1 MCDAWSSKLE
11 CRCSIS
17 NVSICASCIV
27 RRASIK
33 GVGKLSFSAVTK
45 EELARLSGQKPC
57 CELAELAALVR
68 MDGTLQISANQ
79 KYTLNVVTESAPV
92 ARKIYRLAKDVLKRP
107 VDIVVRRKLRLRK
120 NNSYMVRIY
129 PRGLEDLRNLGL
141 VDENGQIYPGISSSL
156 IKKRCDQKAYLRGA
170 FLAGGSINNPEGTYH
185 LEIVSNDAQHAK
197 DLCQLINRFKLGAKI
212 SMRKHWYVVY
222 LKESEHIVDFIGFI
236 GAHNALLEFENVRVL
251 KDVRNQVNRLVNC
264 ETANLDKIVDAA
276 VRQLEN
282 IQFIAETRGL
292 QSLPPTL
299 RDMAELR
306 LEYTDASLKE
316 LGEML
321 RPKVGKSG
329 VNHRMRKIDEFAERI
344 RNKK

>member
-1 MCDAWSSKLE
+1 M
-11 CRCSIS
+11 
-17 NVSICASCIV
+17 
-27 RRASIK
+27 
-33 GVGKLSFSAVTK
+33 SFSAVTK
-45 EELARLSGQKPC
+45 EELARLSGQKAC

-79 KYTLNVVTESAPV
+79 QYALNVITESAPV
-92 ARKIYRLAKDVLKRP
+92 ARKIFRLAKDELKRP

-120 NNSYMVRIY
+120 NNSYLLKIY
-129 PRGLEDLRNLGL
+129 LRGLEDLQNLGL
-141 VDENGQIYPGISSSL
+141 VDEEGQIYPGIAPNL

-170 FLAGGSINNPEGTYH
+170 FLAGGSINNPEGEYH

-197 DLCQLINRFKLGAKI
+197 ALCQLVNRFKLGAKV
-212 SMRKHWYVVY
+212 SMRKQWYVVY
-222 LKESEHIVDFIGFI
+222 IKESEHIVEFIGFI
-236 GAHNALLEFENVRVL
+236 GAHRALLEFENVRVL

-282 IQFIAETRGL
+282 IQFIADTIGL

-299 RDMAELR
+299 RDIAELR
-306 LEYTDASLKE
+306 LEYSDASLKE

-329 VNHRMRKIDEFAERI
+329 VNHRMRKIDELADRI
-344 RNKK
+344 RNQKAGI

>member
-1 MCDAWSSKLE
+1 M
-11 CRCSIS
+11 
-17 NVSICASCIV
+17 
-27 RRASIK
+27 
-33 GVGKLSFSAVTK
+33 SFSADTK
-45 EELARLSGQKPC
+45 EELARLGGQKSC

-68 MDGTLQISANQ
+68 MDGTLQISAHQ
-79 KYTLNVVTESAPV
+79 MYTLNVTTESAPV
-92 ARKIYRLAKDVLKRP
+92 ARKIFRLVKDVLKRP

-129 PRGLEDLRNLGL
+129 LRGLDDLKNLGL
-141 VDENGQIYPGISSSL
+141 VDEEGQILHEIAPNL

-185 LEIVSNDAQHAK
+185 LEIVSNDEQHANA
-197 DLCQLINRFKLGAKI
+197 LCQLVNRFKLGAKV

-222 LKESEHIVDFIGFI
+222 IKESEHIVEFIGFI
-236 GAHNALLEFENVRVL
+236 GAHRALLEFENVRVL

-282 IQFIAETRGL
+282 IQLILSTIGL

-299 RDMAELR
+299 REMAELR
-306 LEYTDASLKE
+306 LEFPDASLKE

-329 VNHRMRKIDEFAERI
+329 VNHRMRKIDELAERI
-344 RNKK
+344 RPQRMGKLE

>member
-1 MCDAWSSKLE
+1 
-11 CRCSIS
+11 
-17 NVSICASCIV
+17 
-27 RRASIK
+27 
-33 GVGKLSFSAVTK
+33 LSFSAVTK
-45 EELARLSGQKPC
+45 EELARLGGQKSC

-68 MDGTLQISANQ
+68 MDGTLQISSNQ
-79 KYTLNVVTESAPV
+79 QYTLNVITESAPV
-92 ARKIYRLAKDVLKRP
+92 ARKIYRLGKDVLNRP

-141 VDENGQIYPGISSSL
+141 VDENGQIYPGIAPNL

-197 DLCQLINRFKLGAKI
+197 ALCQLINRFKLGAKI
-212 SMRKHWYVVY
+212 SMRKNWYVIY
-222 LKESEHIVDFIGFI
+222 LKESEHIVEFIGLI
-236 GAHNALLEFENVRVL
+236 GAHSALLEFENVRVL

-282 IQFIAETRGL
+282 IQIIADTMGL

-299 RDMAELR
+299 RDVAELR
-306 LEYTDASLKE
+306 LEYADASLKE

-344 RNKK
+344 RTK

>member
-1 MCDAWSSKLE
+1 M
-11 CRCSIS
+11 
-17 NVSICASCIV
+17 
-27 RRASIK
+27 
-33 GVGKLSFSAVTK
+33 SFSAVTK
-45 EELARLSGQKPC
+45 EELARLSGQKSC
-57 CELAELAALVR
+57 CDMAELAALVR

-79 KYTLNVVTESAPV
+79 QYALNVTTESAPV
-92 ARKIYRLAKDVLKRP
+92 ARKIYHLAKDVLGRP

-129 PRGLEDLRNLGL
+129 PRGLEDLQNLGL
-141 VDENGQIYPGISSSL
+141 VDAEGQIYPGIAPNL

-185 LEIVSNDAQHAK
+185 LEIVSNDEQHAK
-197 DLCQLINRFKLGAKI
+197 ALCQLINHFKLGAKV

-222 LKESEHIVDFIGFI
+222 IKESERIVEFIGSI
-236 GAHNALLEFENVRVL
+236 GAHHALLEFENVRVL

-282 IQFIAETRGL
+282 IQLIAQKIGL
-292 QSLPPTL
+292 HSLPPQL
-299 RDMAELR
+299 QHMAELR
-306 LEYTDASLKE
+306 LEYPDASLKE

-321 RPKVGKSG
+321 KPKVGKSG
-329 VNHRMRKIDEFAERI
+329 VNHRMRKIDELAERI
-344 RNKK
+344 RKQ

>member
-1 MCDAWSSKLE
+1 M
-11 CRCSIS
+11 
-17 NVSICASCIV
+17 
-27 RRASIK
+27 
-33 GVGKLSFSAVTK
+33 SFSAVTK
-45 EELARLSGQKPC
+45 EELSRLSGQKPC

-79 KYTLNVVTESAPV
+79 QYTLNVITESAPV

-107 VDIVVRRKLRLRK
+107 MDIVVRRKLRLHK
-120 NNSYMVRIY
+120 NNSYLVRIY
-129 PRGLEDLRNLGL
+129 PHGLEDLQNVGL
-141 VDENGQIYPGISSSL
+141 VDEDGQIYSGIAPNL

-185 LEIVSNDAQHAK
+185 LEIVSNDAKHAGA
-197 DLCQLINRFKLGAKI
+197 LCQLVNRFKLGAKI
-212 SMRKHWYVVY
+212 STRKHWYVVY
-222 LKESEHIVDFIGFI
+222 IKESEHIVDFLGFI
-236 GAHNALLEFENVRVL
+236 GAHRALLEFENVRVL

-282 IQFIAETRGL
+282 IQLIIDTIGL
-292 QSLPPTL
+292 GSLPPTL

-306 LEYTDASLKE
+306 LEYPDASLKE

-329 VNHRMRKIDEFAERI
+329 VNHRMRKIDDLAQRM
-344 RNKK
+344 RNQKVGTLK

>member
-1 MCDAWSSKLE
+1 M
-11 CRCSIS
+11 
-17 NVSICASCIV
+17 
-27 RRASIK
+27 
-33 GVGKLSFSAVTK
+33 SFSAVTK
-45 EELARLSGQKPC
+45 EELARMSGHNAC
-57 CELAELAALVR
+57 CDLAELAALVR

-79 KYTLNVVTESAPV
+79 QYALNITTESAPV

-141 VDENGQIYPGISSSL
+141 VDETGQIYPGIAPAL
-156 IKKRCDQKAYLRGA
+156 IKKRCDQRAYLRGA
-170 FLAGGSINNPEGTYH
+170 FLAGGSINNPEGNYH
-185 LEIVSNDAQHAK
+185 LEIVSNDEQHAK
-197 DLCQLINRFKLGAKI
+197 ALCQLVNRFKLGAKV
-212 SMRKHWYVVY
+212 STRKHWYVIY
-222 LKESEHIVDFIGFI
+222 IKESEHIVDFLGFI
-236 GAHNALLEFENVRVL
+236 GAHHALLEFENVRVL

-276 VRQLEN
+276 VRQFEN
-282 IQFIAETRGL
+282 IQLIAETIGL
-292 QSLPPTL
+292 KSLPPAL
-299 RDMAELR
+299 RDIAELR

-329 VNHRMRKIDEFAERI
+329 VNHRMRKIDELADRI
-344 RNKK
+344 KHEKIGNLKTGM

>member
-1 MCDAWSSKLE
+1 M
-11 CRCSIS
+11 
-17 NVSICASCIV
+17 
-27 RRASIK
+27 
-33 GVGKLSFSAVTK
+33 SFSAVTK
-45 EELARLSGQKPC
+45 EELARLSEKKVC

-68 MDGTLQISANQ
+68 MDGTLQISAHQ
-79 KYTLNVVTESAPV
+79 QYTLNVITESAPV

-129 PRGLEDLRNLGL
+129 PRGTEDLQSLGL
-141 VDENGQIYPGISSSL
+141 LNEDGQIYHGISPDL
-156 IKKRCDQKAYLRGA
+156 IKKRCDQRAYLRGA

-185 LEIVSNDAQHAK
+185 LEIVSNDEEHAQA
-197 DLCQLINRFKLGAKI
+197 LCQLVNCFKLGAKV

-222 LKESEHIVDFIGFI
+222 IKESERIVEFLGFI
-236 GAHNALLEFENVRVL
+236 GAHHALLEFENVRVL

-282 IQFIAETRGL
+282 IQLIQNTIGL
-292 QSLPPTL
+292 QALPPTL
-299 RDMAELR
+299 RGMAELR

-321 RPKVGKSG
+321 QPKVGKSG
-329 VNHRMRKIDEFAERI
+329 VNHRMRKIEELAERI
-344 RNKK
+344 RNEKTGNSKLMV

>member
-1 MCDAWSSKLE
+1 M
-11 CRCSIS
+11 
-17 NVSICASCIV
+17 
-27 RRASIK
+27 
-33 GVGKLSFSAVTK
+33 SFSAVTK
-45 EELARLSGQKPC
+45 EELARLDSQRPC
-57 CELAELAALVR
+57 CDLVELAALVR
-68 MDGTLQISANQ
+68 MDGTLQISGNQ
-79 KYTLNVVTESAPV
+79 QYTLNVITESAPV
-92 ARKIYRLAKDVLKRP
+92 ARKIYRLAKDVLKRQ

-120 NNSYMVRIY
+120 NNSYLVRIH
-129 PRGLEDLRNLGL
+129 PRGLEDLQSLGL
-141 VDENGQIYPGISSSL
+141 VDSKGQIYLGIAPGL

-185 LEIVSNDAQHAK
+185 LEIVSNDEQHAK
-197 DLCQLINRFKLGAKI
+197 ELCQLINRFKLGAKV

-222 LKESEHIVDFIGFI
+222 LKESEHIVDFLGFI
-236 GAHNALLEFENVRVL
+236 GAHHALLEFENVRVL

-282 IQFIAETRGL
+282 IQFIADTIGL

-299 RDMAELR
+299 REIAELR
-306 LEYTDASLKE
+306 LAYSEASLKE

-329 VNHRMRKIDEFAERI
+329 VNHRMRKIDELADRI
-344 RNKK
+344 RNQKMGT

>member
-1 MCDAWSSKLE
+1 MP
-11 CRCSIS
+11 RG
-17 NVSICASCIV
+17 
-27 RRASIK
+27 SIK
-33 GVGKLSFSAVTK
+33 GLVKLSFSAVTK
-45 EELARLSGQKPC
+45 EELARLSGQKSC

-79 KYTLNVVTESAPV
+79 QYALNVITESAPV
-92 ARKIYRLAKDVLKRP
+92 ARKIFRLAKELLKRP

-129 PRGLEDLRNLGL
+129 LKGIEDLQNLGL
-141 VDENGQIYPGISSSL
+141 VDETGQIHLGIAPNL

-170 FLAGGSINNPEGTYH
+170 FLAGGSINNPEGEYH
-185 LEIVSNDAQHAK
+185 LEIVSNEAQHAK
-197 DLCQLINRFKLGAKI
+197 ALCQLVNRFKLGAKV

-222 LKESEHIVDFIGFI
+222 IKESEHIVEFIGFI
-236 GAHNALLEFENVRVL
+236 GAHHALLEFENVRVL

-282 IQFIAETRGL
+282 IQFLEDTVGL
-292 QSLPPTL
+292 QSLPTAL

-329 VNHRMRKIDEFAERI
+329 VNHRMRKIDDMAERI
-344 RNKK
+344 RNQKDGK